1 MLVKHTLAAAFATVA
16 LAMPLPS
23 LADDTIKAE
32 MSDITLHPFHHASLL
47 LVWNG
52 VSILVDPA
60 PKPGGQ
66 EGSPITEFSAEGMP
80 NIILVTH
87 QHGDHYN
94 ADILEAMTADATL
107 LIAPQDVID
116 IMPDDLKA
124 KATPMANGETKEVFG
139 LTIEAVPAYNISAD
153 RLKFHPE
160 ARGDNG
166 YIVTLGGKRV
176 YIEPRFPRRFAGP
189 IALDAG
195 ATPKAALVLV
205 ILPEIID
212 IAVMDLAEG
221 EPFVRGQ
228 HRKGFLIHGLETRIV
243 FEDFPRA
250 LVLLAHPV
258 ERFFAFDGLQP

>member
-1 MLVKHTLAAAFATVA
+1 MKHTLAAAFATVA

-176 YIEPRFPRRFAGP
+176 YIAGDTEDTKEMR
-189 IALDAG
+189 AL
-195 ATPKAALVLV
+195 K
-205 ILPEIID
+205 D
-212 IAVMDLAEG
+212 IAVAFLPMNLPYTMDIEHAADAVKAFKPAIVYPYHYG
-221 EPFVRGQ
+221 ESDVNAFKEMVGDAADVR
-228 HRKGFLIHGLETRIV
+228 
-243 FEDFPRA
+243 
-250 LVLLAHPV
+250 LL
-258 ERFFAFDGLQP
+258 DWY

>member
-1 MLVKHTLAAAFATVA
+1 VKHTLAAAFATVA

-176 YIEPRFPRRFAGP
+176 YIAGDTEDTKEMR
-189 IALDAG
+189 AL
-195 ATPKAALVLV
+195 K
-205 ILPEIID
+205 D
-212 IAVMDLAEG
+212 IAVAFLPMNLPYTMDIEHAADAVKAFKPAIVYPYHYG
-221 EPFVRGQ
+221 ESDVNAFKEMVGDAADVR
-228 HRKGFLIHGLETRIV
+228 
-243 FEDFPRA
+243 
-250 LVLLAHPV
+250 LL
-258 ERFFAFDGLQP
+258 DWY